1 MRLSWEQAL
10 RPVTALPAA
19 VLVRQLTTTDE
30 AAIGRLMWAAFR
42 GTVDDQYAGP
52 ADARL
57 DAAQTVAGRW
67 GPVVWDASLA
77 AQLDSVVIAA
87 AIVVRDSAHDGLPL
101 LAFALTDPSH
111 QRRGIGQRLIEE
123 SIARLNSN
131 GVHELHLAVTR
142 GNPAVRLYQR
152 LGFDVVAYRLAL
164 RAAAS
169 RQSPSG
175 GVACGY
181 RIRLLLSA
189 PGCGA
194 VCAACPQHE

>member
-123 SIARLNSN
+123 YRAPEFEWRSRIASCGHPGQPGCPALSAARLRRR
-131 GVHELHLAVTR
+131 GVTDRPPCCRIQAKS
-142 GNPAVRLYQR
+142 VRRRR
-152 LGFDVVAYRLAL
+152 LRLPY
-164 RAAAS
+164 
-169 RQSPSG
+169 SPS
-175 GVACGY
+175 AQ
-181 RIRLLLSA
+181 RAR
-189 PGCGA
+189 CGA